1 MNEAINPASVMAVN
15 AGNSNKNGSKS
26 GSSGTWYQAMAE
38 AWGETLDRQAGTL
51 ESLAGQISNGGD
63 KPSTLTLM
71 SAESLKMGFLSNSSH
86 TALASTGEALKT
98 LAQKS

>member
-15 AGNSNKNGSKS
+15 SGNSSKNGAK
-26 GSSGTWYQAMAE
+26 SGTWYQAMAE
-38 AWGETLDRQAGTL
+38 AWGETLDRQATKLETL
-51 ESLAGQISNGGD
+51 GNEISSGGD